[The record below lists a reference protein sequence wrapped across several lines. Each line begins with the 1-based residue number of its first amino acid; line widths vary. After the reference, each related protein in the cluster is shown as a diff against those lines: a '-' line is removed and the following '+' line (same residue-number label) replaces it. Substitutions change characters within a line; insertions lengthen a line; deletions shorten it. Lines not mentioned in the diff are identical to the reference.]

1 MHPVRNARGI
11 TIVELLI
18 GLLLAAA
25 VGTATFE
32 FYRAQHRLYLAQTEI
47 VERQGNLRFAM
58 DDLSRQVKRSG
69 YQLVGGDVLRVSAG
83 FDTLEVFLGNDSD
96 LSCDTLRYYVNRF
109 DDPPALIKQVNQTT
123 PVVFAQGIDSVFFV
137 AAGGPPPE
145 RLAVS
150 LVSVEQSQY
159 DNTALTTRRRLGE
172 TINLRNQ

>member
-1 MHPVRNARGI
+1 M
-11 TIVELLI
+11 VELLI

-25 VGTATFE
+25 MGTATFE
-32 FYRAQHRLYLAQTEI
+32 FYQAQHRLYLAQTDI

-58 DDLSRQVKRSG
+58 DDLSRQVKRAG
-69 YQLVGGDVLRVSAG
+69 YHLVGGDIFRVAAS
-83 FDTLEVFLGNDSD
+83 FDTLELYVGKEDD
-96 LSCDTLRYYVNRF
+96 LTCDTVRYYVNRF
-109 DDPPALIKQVNQTT
+109 DLPPTLIKQVNQTT
-123 PVVFAQGIDSVFFV
+123 PVIFAQGIDSVFFV
-137 AAGGPPPE
+137 PAGGSPPE